1 VKFLKRLFGI
11 GRKAGGSEDAPQLA
25 RELEATVAEAERLVA
40 AGRFEE
46 ATQVAENGLKRF
58 PTAVRLRA
66 VIQYV
71 RRVGANKRLAQL
83 KKTIDE
89 RKDERAYRELI
100 ALHIDLGN
108 RDQAL
113 EVAQRFLQEFP
124 DSAEAHIDVGE
135 VYLARYFAEL
145 FARDARAAFESFERA
160 LQLDERALRARVLMG
175 LLYWSIGAPRHAGN
189 EIAEVLRMDPA
200 NARLQDFRDQT
211 LPKGLGEA
219 EEEDLD
225 VLLDGAEDRQE
236 LPNDPSVYPGGRR
249 FVAERQGGALSPK
262 LFAAAAAGIG
272 RRLRIEQLAAIG
284 VGGRPLA
291 VAGEK
296 KEEFVRLACRIDAAA
311 RRAGRHM
318 NFGTMRRLMVEGKFG
333 RLVLVPA
340 GNCTVAARA
349 PRTVSTERIA
359 EGLEMVVTASRSD
372 GSAEEE

>member
-1 VKFLKRLFGI
+1 MNFLKKLFGM
-11 GRKAGGSEDAPQLA
+11 GRKAHASEDAPQLA

-46 ATQVAENGLKRF
+46 ATQSAENGLKRF

-83 KKTIDE
+83 RKTIDE

-113 EVAQRFLQEFP
+113 EVAQRFIGEFP
-124 DSAEAHIDVGE
+124 DSAEAHIDVAE

-145 FARDARAAFESFERA
+145 FARDARAAVESLGRA
-160 LQLDERALRARVLMG
+160 LELDEKALRARVLQG
-175 LLYWSIGAPRHAGN
+175 LLYWSIGAPHHAGN
-189 EIAEVLRMDPA
+189 EVGEVLRLDPA
-200 NARLQDFRDQT
+200 NARLQEFRDQV
-211 LPKGLGEA
+211 LPKGRGED
-219 EEEDLD
+219 EEDIE
-225 VLLDGAEDRQE
+225 VLLDHAEDRQE
-236 LPNDPSVYPGGRR
+236 LPNDPSAYPGGRR

-284 VGGRPLA
+284 GGGRPLA

-349 PRTVSTERIA
+349 PRSVPTERIA
-359 EGLEMVVTASRSD
+359 EGLEMVVTASRAD

>member
-1 VKFLKRLFGI
+1 VKFLKRLFGM
-11 GRKAGGSEDAPQLA
+11 GRKARTSEDAPQLA

-46 ATQVAENGLKRF
+46 ATQIAENGLKRF

-100 ALHIDLGN
+100 SLHIDLGN

-113 EVAQRFLQEFP
+113 EVAQRFIGEFP

-135 VYLARYFAEL
+135 VYLARYFVEL
-145 FARDARAAFESFERA
+145 FARDARAAVESLTRA
-160 LQLDERALRARVLMG
+160 LELDGRALRARVLLG
-175 LLYWSIGAPRHAGN
+175 LLYWSVGAPNHAGV
-189 EIAEVLRMDPA
+189 EIAEVLSLDPA
-200 NARLQDFRDQT
+200 NGRLQDFRDQV
-211 LPKGLGEA
+211 LPKAATE
-219 EEEDLD
+219 EEEDLEI
-225 VLLDGAEDRQE
+225 LLDNAEDQQE
-236 LPNDPSVYPGGRR
+236 LPNDPSAYPGGRR

-296 KEEFVRLACRIDAAA
+296 KEDFVRLACRIDAAA

-359 EGLEMVVTASRSD
+359 EGLEMVVTASRA
-372 GSAEEE
+372 GNSAEEE

>member
-1 VKFLKRLFGI
+1 M
-11 GRKAGGSEDAPQLA
+11 GRKARGSEDAPQLA

-46 ATQVAENGLKRF
+46 ATQAAENGLKRF

-100 ALHIDLGN
+100 SLHIDLGN

-113 EVAQRFLQEFP
+113 EVAQRFIGEFP

-145 FARDARAAFESFERA
+145 FARDARSAFESLERA
-160 LQLDERALRARVLMG
+160 LELDEKALRARVLMG
-175 LLYWSIGAPRHAGN
+175 LLYWSIGAVRHAGN
-189 EIAEVLRMDPA
+189 EIAEVLRLDPA
-200 NARLQDFRDQT
+200 NARLQEFRDQT
-211 LPKGLGEA
+211 MPKGTA
-219 EEEDLD
+219 EDAEEDLE
-225 VLLDGAEDRQE
+225 VLLDSAEDNQE
-236 LPNDPSVYPGGRR
+236 LPNDPAAYPGGRR

-284 VGGRPLA
+284 SGGRPLA

-359 EGLEMVVTASRSD
+359 EGLEMVVTASRAD
-372 GSAEEE
+372 GSGEEE

>member
-1 VKFLKRLFGI
+1 VNFLKKLFGMA
-11 GRKAGGSEDAPQLA
+11 RKDQASEDAPQLA

-40 AGRFEE
+40 GGRFEE

-58 PTAVRLRA
+58 PTAIRLRA

-83 KKTIDE
+83 KKTIDD

-113 EVAQRFLQEFP
+113 EVAQRFVGEFP
-124 DSAEAHIDVGE
+124 DSAEAQIDLGE

-145 FARDARAAFESFERA
+145 FARDARAAVESYQRA
-160 LQLDERALRARVLMG
+160 LQLDERALRARVLLG
-175 LLYWSIGAPRHAGN
+175 LLYWSIGAPRHAGI
-189 EIAEVLRMDPA
+189 EIAEVLRLDPA
-200 NARLQDFRDQT
+200 NGRLQDFRDQV
-211 LPKGLGEA
+211 LPKGRGSD
-219 EEEDLD
+219 EEDIE
-225 VLLDGAEDRQE
+225 VLLDTAEDRQE
-236 LPNDPSVYPGGRR
+236 MPNDPSAYPGGRR
-249 FVAERQGGALSPK
+249 FVTERQGGALSPK

-284 VGGRPLA
+284 QGNRPLA

-296 KEEFVRLACRIDAAA
+296 KEEFVRLACRVDAAA

-349 PRTVSTERIA
+349 PRSVSTERIA
-359 EGLEMVVTASRSD
+359 EGLEMVVTASRAD

>member
-1 VKFLKRLFGI
+1 MKFLKRLFGM
-11 GRKAGGSEDAPQLA
+11 GRRARGGEDAPQLA

-46 ATQVAENGLKRF
+46 ATQAAENGLKRF

-100 ALHIDLGN
+100 SLHIDLGN

-145 FARDARAAFESFERA
+145 FARDARAAFESLERA
-160 LQLDERALRARVLMG
+160 LQLNERALRARVLLG

-189 EIAEVLRMDPA
+189 EIAEVLRLDPA

-211 LPKGLGEA
+211 LPKGLDDA
-219 EEEDLD
+219 EEDLD
-225 VLLDGAEDRQE
+225 ILLDTCEDRQE
-236 LPNDPSVYPGGRR
+236 LPNDPSAYPGGRR

-372 GSAEEE
+372 GSAEDE

>member
-1 VKFLKRLFGI
+1 VKFLKRLFGW
-11 GRKAGGSEDAPQLA
+11 GRKARGSEDAPQLA

-46 ATQVAENGLKRF
+46 ATQAAENGLKRF

-100 ALHIDLGN
+100 SLHIDLGN

-113 EVAQRFLQEFP
+113 EVAQRFIGEFP

-145 FARDARAAFESFERA
+145 FARDARSAFESLERA
-160 LQLDERALRARVLMG
+160 LELDANALRARVLRG

-189 EIAEVLRMDPA
+189 EIAEVLALDPA
-200 NARLQDFRDQT
+200 NARLQEFRDQT
-211 LPKGLGEA
+211 LPKGAGDDG
-219 EEEDLD
+219 EEDLE
-225 VLLDGAEDRQE
+225 VLLDSAEDNQE
-236 LPNDPSVYPGGRR
+236 LPNDPAAYPGGRR

-359 EGLEMVVTASRSD
+359 EGLEMVVTASRAD
-372 GSAEEE
+372 GSGEEE

>member
-1 VKFLKRLFGI
+1 VKFLKRLFGL
-11 GRKAGGSEDAPQLA
+11 GRKARTSEDAPQLA

-46 ATQVAENGLKRF
+46 ATQIAENGLKRF

-100 ALHIDLGN
+100 SLHIDLGN

-113 EVAQRFLQEFP
+113 EVAQRFIGEFP

-135 VYLARYFAEL
+135 VYLARYFVEL
-145 FARDARAAFESFERA
+145 FARDARAAVESLTRA
-160 LQLDERALRARVLMG
+160 LELDGRALRARVLLG
-175 LLYWSIGAPRHAGN
+175 LLYWSVGAPNHAGV
-189 EIAEVLRMDPA
+189 EIAEVLSLDPA
-200 NARLQDFRDQT
+200 NGRLQDFRDQV
-211 LPKGLGEA
+211 LPKAATE
-219 EEEDLD
+219 EEEDLEI
-225 VLLDGAEDRQE
+225 LLDNAEDQQE
-236 LPNDPSVYPGGRR
+236 LPNDPSAYPGGRR

-296 KEEFVRLACRIDAAA
+296 KEDFVRLACRIDAAA

-359 EGLEMVVTASRSD
+359 EGLEMVVTASRA
-372 GSAEEE
+372 GNSAEEE